1 MKLKSSVLAIT
12 ITLNCLFPA
21 FADVN
26 SDMNSF
32 FNKLGFDSNT
42 TQPQVWQ
49 GQAAGYAS
57 GGSIYARTSV
67 KQIQLMSIQM
77 PSLNAGCGGIDAY
90 LGAFS
95 FINGEQ
101 LQRLVKQIMSNA
113 AGYAFDLALQ
123 ATVPDMKKA
132 KDFLQNLAN
141 DINSLSASTCQ
152 AAQAIVGGIVPQFE
166 EGQKKI
172 CQDIAGQTNAFADWA
187 ASRQGCTIGGSYRS
201 VTNNAPPDKK
211 DEVLRNKNLIWDSL
225 GANTMFSGDSGLREF
240 AMSLSGTIIYDDNG
254 KVTSLPPLAGNHDI
268 ITAMVNGGK
277 ANVYQCDNSTC
288 LNPKI
293 ASMTISREN
302 SLNGQVKAILASI
315 QSKAISDEPLTQKE
329 RGFIESTS
337 VPVLKYLVDPQ
348 MLGISSPVIVQLS
361 EYITY
366 DILMQYIQELIQQ
379 SRTMLGGKKY
389 PEPVMKLLRESLIQ
403 ASLNIGILQSDVQV
417 KQDALLVLDRQMS
430 YLRQQVSSRLLTRY
444 QDNYRFE
451 RP

>member
-1 MKLKSSVLAIT
+1 MKFKASMLAFVLATNSIAPV
-12 ITLNCLFPA
+12 N
-21 FADVN
+21 ADVN
-26 SDMNSF
+26 SDMNNF

-42 TQPQVWQ
+42 SAPQVWQ

-67 KQIQLMSIQM
+67 KQIQLVSLQM

-95 FINGEQ
+95 FINMEQ
-101 LQRLVKQIMSNA
+101 LQRLVKAIMSNA

-132 KDFLQNLAN
+132 KDFLQQLAN

-187 ASRQGCTIGGSYRS
+187 ASRQGCTIGGGYKS
-201 VTNNAPPDKK
+201 VTDRAGADKK
-211 DEVLRNKNLIWDSL
+211 DEVLRNKNLVWEAL
-225 GANTMFSGDSGLREF
+225 GDNVMFSGDDTLREF

-277 ANVYQCDNSTC
+277 AEVYKCDNKTC

-293 ASMTISREN
+293 STLTINRDS
-302 SLNGQVKAILASI
+302 SLNGQVKNMLASI
-315 QSKAISDEPLTQKE
+315 QSKAVMDDPLTVKE
-329 RGFIESTS
+329 QGFIGSTS
-337 VPVLKYLVDPQ
+337 VPVLKYLIDPQ
-348 MLGISSPVIVQLS
+348 MLGISTPVIVQLS
-361 EYITY
+361 EYITF
-366 DILMQYIQELIQQ
+366 DILMQYIQELMKQ
-379 SRTMLGGKKY
+379 SRTMLGGRKY
-389 PEPVMKLLRESLIQ
+389 PEPVMVQLRESLLQ
-403 ASLNIGILQSDVQV
+403 ASINIGLLQSQVQV

-430 YLRQQVSSRLLTRY
+430 YMRQQVSSRLLTRY
-444 QDNYRFE
+444 QDNYYFGRQ
-451 RP
+451 